1 MTRGNFLTALLVF
14 IAFSAS
20 ACASPQAVA
29 QQAETV
35 RARDLGVPFD
45 GVPGPLNAIT
55 DVAGVEVGMVTL
67 IEGAGKLEV
76 GKGPVRTGVTAILP
90 RGRKYDPVYAGWF
103 SLNGNGE
110 MTGTTWVEES
120 GWLEG
125 PVMITNTHSVGTV
138 RDAVIDWS
146 YRNKFYA
153 ALPDE
158 PGVFWA
164 LPVVAETY
172 DGDLNDYRTL
182 VLSSDRDK
190 TSPAKA
196 AAAADTGDKA
206 DQRRKA
212 AEARE
217 AAAPL
222 KKKAQEAEKTM
233 ERLTAKIA
241 SLDADLARPDIA
253 PHETRQRL
261 KDRARF
267 VAEKETA
274 EATWL
279 EASEAYDAAVR

>member
-1 MTRGNFLTALLVF
+1 MYKRPWATAMLSQTGAASSLY
-14 IAFSAS
+14 SAS
-20 ACASPQAVA
+20 FSPVE
-29 QQAETV
+29 AETAQ
-35 RARDLGVPFD
+35 RTPPSRPSYPWAKSSSGNATGVP
-45 GVPGPLNAIT
+45 A
-55 DVAGVEVGMVTL
+55 
-67 IEGAGKLEV
+67 
-76 GKGPVRTGVTAILP
+76 
-90 RGRKYDPVYAGWF
+90 
-103 SLNGNGE
+103 
-110 MTGTTWVEES
+110 
-120 GWLEG
+120 
-125 PVMITNTHSVGTV
+125 TN
-138 RDAVIDWS
+138 
-146 YRNKFYA
+146 
-153 ALPDE
+153 
-158 PGVFWA
+158 
-164 LPVVAETY
+164 
-172 DGDLNDYRTL
+172 
-182 VLSSDRDK
+182 K